1 VAGTCSTVVR
11 RDGGTD
17 IDLLS
22 GLDGRDRF
30 DGGEAGGTLLG
41 GAIDPGD
48 VDANTVRAG
57 DQNFNFIGAQAFH
70 GKEGELG
77 YLIFEL
83 AGVGN
88 ESTIVSGEINGDR
101 VADFEIEIVGLLQL
115 AASDFLP

>member
-1 VAGTCSTVVR
+1 MVVP

-48 VDANTVRAG
+48 VDANTVRARISSLSG
-57 DQNFNFIGAQAFH
+57 RRRFTA
-70 GKEGELG
+70 KRVS
-77 YLIFEL
+77 L
-83 AGVGN
+83 A
-88 ESTIVSGEINGDR
+88 T
-101 VADFEIEIVGLLQL
+101 
-115 AASDFLP
+115 